1 MENDFEVTAEVHKFV
16 GTAYRVKALVHDIGI
31 YINGMMVFP
40 PNDEHDWSV
49 YPPLL
54 GRAGRG
60 KYRYTIEFN
69 KQYPLWN
76 EIREACIEAVKL
88 ELGSDIYVPDSQL
101 VVSTNPTQFSP
112 ATKNNH
118 PEPKFM

>member
-1 MENDFEVTAEVHKFV
+1 MENNYEVEAEVHKPV
-16 GTAYRVKALVHDIGI
+16 GAGYRVKALVHDIGI

-40 PNDEHDWSV
+40 PNDENDWAV

-76 EIREACIEAVKL
+76 EIHEACIEAVKSEMGL
-88 ELGSDIYVPDSQL
+88 SDGRELPSSI
-101 VVSTNPTQFSP
+101 PTTRQ
-112 ATKNNH
+112 
-118 PEPKFM
+118 EDDMGFM